1 MADVLLRVGG
11 DGGAKPRAVAPASCY
26 PRPMAH
32 PDVYFR
38 HLSRHFGPQYWW
50 PGRSRWEVMVGAIL
64 TQNTAWRNV
73 ELAIAELRRRHLL
86 SRAAMLAA
94 PVEELRAAIRSAG
107 FYRQKARCLQT
118 LAAWVQEHHGGSLTR
133 LFRQPT
139 AIVRKELLALPGIG
153 PETAD
158 SILLYAGGHASFVVD
173 AYTVRLLSRHG
184 EAVAQG
190 PGDGY
195 AAIQSWFAAGLGQDV
210 GRWQE
215 MHALIVATGKEF
227 CRKSV
232 PRCTTCPLGPMLPPA
247 AVISRPQPRIARRG
261 PQRGCGAGQFRG
273 LSAPGS
279 LPEQKARP
287 PRAVRED

>member
-1 MADVLLRVGG
+1 MGESGHTDAAYIIAERQEWSRFDAH
-11 DGGAKPRAVAPASCY
+11 GAMCSLISLAGQPGRYERARPTLCGQSASCY

-32 PDVYFR
+32 PGVYYR

-50 PGRSRWEVMVGAIL
+50 PGNSRWEVMVGAIL

-94 PVEELRAAIRSAG
+94 PAEELRAAIRSAG
-107 FYRQKARCLQT
+107 FYRQKARYLQA
-118 LAAWVQEHHGGSLTR
+118 LAAWVADHHGGSLDR

-139 AIVRKELLALPGIG
+139 GRVRAELLALPGIG

-173 AYTVRLLSRHG
+173 AYTVRILLRHG
-184 EAVAQG
+184 EAAAQG
-190 PGDGY
+190 SGDGY
-195 AAIQSWFAAGLGQDV
+195 GAIQSWFAAGLGRDV

-215 MHALIVATGKEF
+215 MHALIVPTGKEF
-227 CRKSV
+227 CRKTA
-232 PRCTTCPLGPMLPPA
+232 PRCMACPLGPLLPPGTVEVPHPSIA
-247 AVISRPQPRIARRG
+247 PREI
-261 PQRGCGAGQFRG
+261 
-273 LSAPGS
+273 
-279 LPEQKARP
+279 
-287 PRAVRED
+287 

>member
-261 PQRGCGAGQFRG
+261 PQRGCGAGEFRG
-273 LSAPGS
+273 LPAPALLS
-279 LPEQKARP
+279 EPKARP